1 MTPEQVSYWLVFS
14 PSHSSQQLYLKTH
27 DPWWHLWEWNN
38 CTIFSSW
45 LFAYLES
52 CDEKSS
58 QNWPWRYYGL
68 CFPHLT
74 FPFFLF
80 FVQLYAFIYGLF
92 VCKHAKCSFA
102 IYEGSWFSSCKCNA
116 LINPPSK
123 TSSRQA
129 VSINWGERQQGL
141 ILWREIPVEC
151 RVAEWG
157 SSSEKRSQ
165 FWRNEWLVW
174 FCAKSSFNWMWCKR
188 FVPLLHGLWEK
199 NIEY

>member
-1 MTPEQVSYWLVFS
+1 MIPGGTCENGITVLFSAAGFLHIWIVVMRSLRKSGLDGITVCVF
-14 PSHSSQQLYLKTH
+14 PIL
-27 DPWWHLWEWNN
+27 
-38 CTIFSSW
+38 
-45 LFAYLES
+45 LF
-52 CDEKSS
+52 
-58 QNWPWRYYGL
+58 RV
-68 CFPHLT
+68 
-74 FPFFLF
+74 

-123 TSSRQA
+123 TSSHQA

-157 SSSEKRSQ
+157 FSSEKRSQ

-174 FCAKSSFNWMWCKR
+174 FCAKSSYNWMWCKR

>member
-14 PSHSSQQLYLKTH
+14 PSHASQRLYLKTH

-58 QNWPWRYYGL
+58 QIVALAVLQFMFSPLLFRFL
-68 CFPHLT
+68 CF
-74 FPFFLF
+74 
-80 FVQLYAFIYGLF
+80 FVFVRLYAFIHGLF
-92 VCKHAKCSFA
+92 VCKHAKCSFLHLW
-102 IYEGSWFSSCKCNA
+102 GSWFSSCKCNA

-165 FWRNEWLVW
+165 FQGNEWLVW
-174 FCAKSSFNWMWCKR
+174 FLCQKLM
-188 FVPLLHGLWEK
+188 
-199 NIEY
+199 